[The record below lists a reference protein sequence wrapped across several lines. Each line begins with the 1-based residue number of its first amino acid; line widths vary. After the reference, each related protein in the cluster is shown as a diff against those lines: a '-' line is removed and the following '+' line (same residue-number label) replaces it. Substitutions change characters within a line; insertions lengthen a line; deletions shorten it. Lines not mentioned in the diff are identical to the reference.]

1 MPELIEQFDAAI
13 IGGGV
18 IGCSIAWRLAQA
30 GMQVAVLERGEVGRE
45 ASYAAGGMLAPLAEA
60 DAADDFFHLAVASR
74 AMYTDFARELKE
86 ASGIDIQSRF
96 VLPLP
101 APVKLFVVFFG

>member
-1 MPELIEQFDAAI
+1 MPEFTKQYDAAI

-30 GMQVAVLERGEVGRE
+30 GMQVAVVERGDVGRE

-60 DAADDFFHLAVASR
+60 DAVDDFFQLAVASR
-74 AMYTDFARELKE
+74 AMYADFASEL
-86 ASGIDIQSRF
+86 
-96 VLPLP
+96 
-101 APVKLFVVFFG
+101 